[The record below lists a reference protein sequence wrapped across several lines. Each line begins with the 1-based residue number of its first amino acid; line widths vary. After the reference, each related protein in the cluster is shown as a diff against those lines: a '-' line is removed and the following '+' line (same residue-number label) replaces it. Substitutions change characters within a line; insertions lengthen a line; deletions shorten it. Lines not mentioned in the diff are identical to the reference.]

1 MGGDSLKSTAGLKAG
16 LLERFCNAKRL
27 DKEPCVCE
35 SLINIHGATHL
46 RGIRADRIYGERFGW
61 GILRTYE
68 LCIIV

>member
-1 MGGDSLKSTAGLKAG
+1 MAGLKAG

-27 DKEPCVCE
+27 GREPCDCE
-35 SLINIHGATHL
+35 SLVKTHGATHL